1 MKKSKK
7 VPSFKTIGEASDF
20 WDTHD
25 TTDFLD
31 KTKEVHFE
39 IDIKRKRHLV
49 AVEDELLKKVRDLA
63 KSKGIA
69 SETLINLWLKEKVA
83 NPS

>member
-7 VPSFKTIGEASDF
+7 VPSFKTIREASDF
-20 WDTHD
+20 WNNRD

-31 KTKEVHFE
+31 KTKEVQFE
-39 IDIKRKRHLV
+39 IDIKRRRHLV
-49 AVEDELLKKVRDLA
+49 AVEDELIKKVRSLA
-63 KSKGIA
+63 KSKGVS

-83 NPS
+83 NPR